1 MLAKGIKWLLSFALA
16 SVLCVGMVVP
26 ALASGQANTQIRSIV
41 FTEGEAVI
49 EAARQEVTQ
58 HGGVILKELATRN
71 GLVVLIP
78 EQARENIV
86 KIPGVIAVEPD
97 LVLSAVKGP
106 PPGKGPKPKE
116 PQPSENLPWGVDRID
131 AELVWDSNGD
141 LVVDPGANVGAGV
154 DVAIIDTGIDKD
166 HQDLQANLAGGINF
180 VGKGPSWNRKVDPTK
195 WDDDN
200 GHGTHVAGT
209 VAAVDNDI
217 GVIGIAPGASLW
229 AVKVLDRTGSGY
241 LSDVIDG
248 IYWAADNGME
258 VINLSLGI
266 DKATLDQY
274 PNDRQAL
281 QDAVDY
287 AYLTKGVVVVAAA
300 GNEGAGEDTVIYPAR
315 FDSVIAVAATN
326 NSDNRAS
333 FSSTGPAVELVAPGV
348 DIYSTW
354 NDGYY
359 NTISGTSMASPHV
372 AGTVAL
378 VIATGISDSSGN
390 GLINDE
396 VRARLQTTADDL
408 GATGTD
414 EYYGHG
420 LVDAE
425 EAATGIET
433 SP

>member
-1 MLAKGIKWLLSFALA
+1 MHVKSIRWFVSFLLVSALC
-16 SVLCVGMVVP
+16 LGMAVP
-26 ALASGQANTQIRSIV
+26 ALASSQANTQIRSIV
-41 FTEGEAVI
+41 FTQGEAVN
-49 EAARQEVTQ
+49 EAARQGVTG
-58 HGGVILKELATRN
+58 HGGIVLKELARGN

-78 EQARENIV
+78 EPAWEHIV
-86 KIPGVIAVEPD
+86 NIPGVIAVEPD

-116 PQPSENLPWGVDRID
+116 PQPSEELPWGVDRID
-131 AELVWDSNGD
+131 ADLAWISYTGSN
-141 LVVDPGANVGAGV
+141 VDI
-154 DVAIIDTGIDKD
+154 AIIDTGIDKD
-166 HQDLQANLAGGINF
+166 HQDLETNLAGGINF
-180 VGKGPSWNRKVDPTK
+180 IGKGPSWNRRVDPAK

-209 VAAVDNDI
+209 AAALDNDI
-217 GVIGIAPGASLW
+217 GVIGVTPGANLW

-266 DKATLDQY
+266 DKETLDQY

-300 GNEGAGEDTVIYPAR
+300 GNEGAGEDSVIYPAR
-315 FDSVIAVAATN
+315 FDSVIAVAATDGN
-326 NSDNRAS
+326 DSSAS
-333 FSSTGPAVELVAPGV
+333 FSSTGPAVEIAAPGV

-378 VIATGISDSSGN
+378 VISSGVT
-390 GLINDE
+390 DASQ
-396 VRARLQTTADDL
+396 VRNILQNTADDL
-408 GATGTD
+408 GETGKD
-414 EYYGHG
+414 SLYGYG

-425 EAATGIET
+425 EAATGVQT
-433 SP
+433 Q